1 MTRFDRLALTGWG
14 TIVIAVIALLL
25 VMKGPQNPLFIIL
38 LWTAAAGLA
47 VSLVSGVTA
56 LLVSN
61 PGGQN
66 GRFVAAAPA
75 VIAVVIALA
84 VWYAS
89 KHINWVVF

>member
-14 TIVIAVIALLL
+14 TIVIAVIALIVL
-25 VMKGPQNPLFIIL
+25 MKGPQNPLFIIV
-38 LWTAAAGLA
+38 LWTAAAALA
-47 VSLVSGVTA
+47 VSLISGVTA

-61 PGGQN
+61 PGGQS
-66 GRFVAAAPA
+66 GRIVAAAPA
-75 VIAVVIALA
+75 LIAIVIALA